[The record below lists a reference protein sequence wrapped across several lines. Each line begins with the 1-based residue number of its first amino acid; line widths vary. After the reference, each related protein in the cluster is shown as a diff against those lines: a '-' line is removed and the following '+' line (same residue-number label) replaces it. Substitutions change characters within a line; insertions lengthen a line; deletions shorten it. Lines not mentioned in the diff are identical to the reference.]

1 MEDIKILKLVTGED
15 IICKF
20 IKISTESY
28 AIMNPMVIGI
38 KYKGNSSNL
47 VMSHWLPVEIIKKNE
62 VLMSPRDIL
71 AIVQPIDDVAEY
83 YDTMVESLNKMMKAK
98 FTPSEFRD
106 LDEMEDIRE
115 ALKQSEKSI
124 HH

>member
-28 AIMNPMVIGI
+28 AVMNPMVIAI

-47 VMSHWLPVEIIKKNE
+47 VMAHWLPVEIIKKNE
-62 VLMSPRDIL
+62 MLMHPRDIL
-71 AIVQPIDDVAEY
+71 AIVDPIDDVAEY
-83 YDTMVESLNKMMKAK
+83 YDTMIENLNKMMKAK
-98 FTPSEFRD
+98 FTPSEFNN

-115 ALKQSEKSI
+115 ALKQSERSI
-124 HH
+124 IH

>member
-28 AIMNPMVIGI
+28 AVINPMVISV

-47 VMSHWLPVEIIKKNE
+47 VMAHWFPVEIIKKNE
-62 VLMSPRDIL
+62 LLMHPRDIL
-71 AIVQPIDDVAEY
+71 GIVEPIDDVAEY
-83 YDTMVESLNKMMKAK
+83 YDTMIESLNKMMKAK
-98 FTPSEFRD
+98 FTPSEFKT
-106 LDEMEDIRE
+106 LDDMEDIRE
-115 ALKQSEKSI
+115 ALKQSERSI